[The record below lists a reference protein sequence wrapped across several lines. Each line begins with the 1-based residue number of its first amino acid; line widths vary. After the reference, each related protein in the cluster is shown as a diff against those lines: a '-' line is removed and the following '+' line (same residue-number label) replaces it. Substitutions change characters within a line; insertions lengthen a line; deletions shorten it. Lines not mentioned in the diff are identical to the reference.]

1 MRWILFH
8 ETAVKDHLEICQTI
22 MWSLEIS
29 NFTNLDPFKV
39 DKTPEILGI
48 ATAKRKKLRLSPQN
62 TGVLYPQPKPKIS
75 RRIGTPDGVIHSLN
89 PKFQEELA
97 PQMEVQN
104 T

>member
-1 MRWILFH
+1 MN
-8 ETAVKDHLEICQTI
+8 KNS
-22 MWSLEIS
+22 WSLLKIHVFFLS
-29 NFTNLDPFKV
+29 DLYCVQNMDPFKV
-39 DKTPEILGI
+39 DKTPEILRI
-48 ATAKRKKLRLSPQN
+48 APAKRKKLRLSPQN